1 MSPTNGNI
9 YKVLG
14 KAILLASMSF
24 SIGSVTMSST
34 FSVQNFST
42 SQEILQRAANALTQY
57 LIIATIW
64 TAGCSSLLYASY
76 GRQGLLISV
85 AANAAIML
93 WIERTYA
100 ASFKIAASQNG
111 LQMPYMWRLS

>member
-1 MSPTNGNI
+1 MANKDI

-42 SQEILQRAANALTQY
+42 NQEILQRASDALTHY
-57 LIIATIW
+57 TIIAVVW
-64 TAGCSSLLYASY
+64 MAGCSSLLYASY
-76 GRQGLLISV
+76 GLRGLWISV
-85 AANAAIML
+85 AANLAIIG
-93 WIERTYA
+93 WIWWSYMQ
-100 ASFKIAASQNG
+100 SFKHAARAHN
-111 LQMPYMWRLS
+111 LDMPELFKL